1 MGRLPCQSRDESSV
15 QGLWEDVRSLSLRAI
30 INNCTHFDGRFL
42 KSCLRKGK
50 MKREKRRGR
59 KMAKRTQKRVSLL
72 SGLGGGAALQVL
84 IMGEIQLRA
93 GLWQKCGQLGPSL
106 VGSSMC

>member
-1 MGRLPCQSRDESSV
+1 M
-15 QGLWEDVRSLSLRAI
+15 SLIVI
-30 INNCTHFDGRFL
+30 INNCTHFDVRFL

-72 SGLGGGAALQVL
+72 SGLGAGAALQVL
-84 IMGEIQLRA
+84 MGGIQLRA
-93 GLWQKCGQLGPSL
+93 EL
-106 VGSSMC
+106 